1 MTDLHTR
8 AAKELMSYDPS
19 SPLAWPDDLKSP
31 GVAWLE
37 DVANAMHSS
46 IGVKSAA
53 VRRAASDSLGSAAD
67 VEALTDRLI
76 AERGVRCVG
85 VWSSAAFILA
95 AADADSIDV
104 DEAKSRAAVRLLE
117 RALPSLAGDALVA
130 ASVRLARLH
139 EGLGDVDSSARA
151 WETAILARPLIAWLL
166 PKREWRA
173 DESEIGGDP
182 LVRAALDY
190 EGDRAKG
197 IAAVDELVAR
207 GVSDA
212 AIVRV
217 AEHLRVAALGD
228 PSTDGDA
235 IRREIELG
243 RALLPRIDD
252 SVPRALLGA
261 MFAIV
266 GGVRTL
272 ARSELGALARIGGAS
287 SDAIIDAL
295 SEMLMRPPRDPREIL
310 RTAWFEAR
318 IDPLVAFGEP
328 RSAFAP
334 LRRLLFGAILG
345 VVIFGAASAAKAHTV
360 PPESAP
366 VAGAVSTNAGGTTT
380 HTDTPQSADA
390 TANDAASEPTEP
402 AAAEDPPPPPPP
414 PELDDGPKER
424 PAFAGK
430 TRFSPTGNGR
440 R

>member
-1 MTDLHTR
+1 MTDIHAR
-8 AAKELMSYDPS
+8 AARELMAYDPS

-37 DVANAMHSS
+37 DVASAMHSS
-46 IGVKSAA
+46 VGVKNAA
-53 VRRAASDSLGSAAD
+53 VRRAASDALGSARD

-76 AERGVRCVG
+76 AERGARCVG

-104 DEAKSRAAVRLLE
+104 DEAKTRAAVRLLD
-117 RALPSLAGDALVA
+117 RALPSLTGDARVA
-130 ASVRLARLH
+130 ASVRLARLY
-139 EGLGDVDSSARA
+139 EGLGEAEASERA
-151 WETAILARPLIAWLL
+151 WQTAIAARPLIAWLL
-166 PKREWRA
+166 PRSEWRA
-173 DESEIGGDP
+173 SERAIAADP
-182 LVRAALDY
+182 FVRAALEY
-190 EGDRAKG
+190 ERDPAK
-197 IAAVDELVAR
+197 AMATVDSLVAD

-217 AEHLRVAALGD
+217 AEHLRLAALGD
-228 PSTDGDA
+228 PSTDGET
-235 IRREIELG
+235 IRRQIELG
-243 RALLPRIDD
+243 RALLAKIDD
-252 SVPRALLGA
+252 PVPRALLGA

-266 GGVRTL
+266 GGVRSL

-287 SDAIIDAL
+287 SDAILDAL

-360 PPESAP
+360 PPETAP

-380 HTDTPQSADA
+380 LTDTPQSADA
-390 TANDAASEPTEP
+390 TANDAASEPTEGP
-402 AAAEDPPPPPPP
+402 EEVEPPPPPPP
-414 PELDDGPKER
+414 PELDDGPKVR
-424 PAFAGK
+424 PSFSGK
-430 TRFSPTGNGR
+430 SRWSPDGNGR